1 MTRAKAGHSL
11 NVASLFLQMFDPPC
25 CVPIE
30 YEPLSLLIIE
40 DEETEKVN
48 VKTFQKMVVTGC
60 GCR

>member
-1 MTRAKAGHSL
+1 
-11 NVASLFLQMFDPPC
+11 MFDPPC